1 MSAFRTL
8 LSDLVLVESPRWHDD
23 RLTFAD
29 WGARQV
35 LSVTPDGTS
44 EVLAHVDAMPC
55 CVDRLPDGRLLL
67 VAGDRL
73 LVRSADGIQTPYAD
87 LASLDTH
94 PWNDIVVDG
103 RGNAYVNNIGFDFPG
118 GAFAPGLVAMVDPT
132 GTVRT
137 VAEGLAFPNGMA
149 VTPDNSTLIV
159 AESYGGVLTAFDIA
173 EDGTLANR
181 RVWADLHGAAPD
193 GICIDAE
200 GAVWFAEVPRQRCVR
215 VREGGEVLAELTA
228 ELGCFSCALGGS
240 SGTTLFV
247 TAAAWP
253 GAMTPG
259 SRTGQILVA
268 EVDVPGAG
276 WPG

>member
-1 MSAFRTL
+1 VM
-8 LSDLVLVESPRWHDD
+8 
-23 RLTFAD
+23 
-29 WGARQV
+29 
-35 LSVTPDGTS
+35 SVTPDGRS
-44 EVLAHVDAMPC
+44 EVLARVDTMPC
-55 CVDRLPDGRLLL
+55 CVDRLPDGRLVLA
-67 VAGDRL
+67 AGDRL
-73 LVRSADGIQTPYAD
+73 LVRSADGTLEPYAD
-87 LASLDTH
+87 LAPVDTH

-103 RGNAYVNNIGFDFPG
+103 RGNTYVNNIGFDFPG
-118 GAFAPGLVAMVDPT
+118 GEFAPGLVALVDAA
-132 GTVRT
+132 GRVQN

-149 VTPDNSTLIV
+149 VTPDNQTLIV

-173 EDGTLANR
+173 TDGRLANR
-181 RVWADLHGAAPD
+181 RVWADLQGAAPD

-215 VREGGEVLAELTA
+215 VREGGQVLAELTA